1 MCRINRCRKTEQI
14 IKVDKFLVT
23 LKLLDITPMSY
34 KKQEL
39 LNLCKFFM
47 GSVLLILLV
56 FYVLLWVFFLA
67 LSCVLCAQCC
77 QSLWNSLKLISKV
90 VIFTVMGS
98 KNLHLLNEVV
108 IFTVMGS
115 KNLHLLNE
123 IKTMIVLL
131 VWFLVDGYCKSINIC
146 GVFIF
151 AIFELSKKLEKAF
164 PLEYSLKI
172 LT

>member
-14 IKVDKFLVT
+14 IKADKFLVT

-34 KKQEL
+34 KKREL
-39 LNLCKFFM
+39 LNLCKFVM

-56 FYVLLWVFFLA
+56 FYVLLWGFFLA

-98 KNLHLLNEVV
+98 KNLHLLNE
-108 IFTVMGS
+108 
-115 KNLHLLNE
+115 

-131 VWFLVDGYCKSINIC
+131 VWFLIDGYCKSINIC

>member
-14 IKVDKFLVT
+14 IKADKFLAT

-39 LNLCKFFM
+39 LDLCKFFM

-77 QSLWNSLKLISKV
+77 QSLWNSLKLISK
-90 VIFTVMGS
+90 
-98 KNLHLLNEVV
+98 VV

>member
-1 MCRINRCRKTEQI
+1 MSKNWTNHKSRPIFGD
-14 IKVDKFLVT
+14 IKIVGYNTDQFLVT

-39 LNLCKFFM
+39 LDLCKFFM

-77 QSLWNSLKLISKV
+77 QSLWNSLKLISK
-90 VIFTVMGS
+90 
-98 KNLHLLNEVV
+98 VV

>member
-14 IKVDKFLVT
+14 IKADKFLVT

-39 LNLCKFFM
+39 LDLCKFFM

-98 KNLHLLNEVV
+98 KNLHLLNE
-108 IFTVMGS
+108 
-115 KNLHLLNE
+115 

-131 VWFLVDGYCKSINIC
+131 VWFLIDGYCKSINIW
-146 GVFIF
+146 VFLF
-151 AIFELSKKLEKAF
+151 SLFSNSVRNWKKHF
-164 PLEYSLKI
+164 PWNI
-172 LT
+172 L

>member
-1 MCRINRCRKTEQI
+1 
-14 IKVDKFLVT
+14 
-23 LKLLDITPMSY
+23 MSY

-39 LNLCKFFM
+39 LDLCKFFM

-77 QSLWNSLKLISKV
+77 QSLWNSLKLISK
-90 VIFTVMGS
+90 
-98 KNLHLLNEVV
+98 VV